1 MNNDNNFITKVLPI
15 IFFIIFVIVVIG
27 LIKIT
32 KGVDIDN
39 KEKVVEDVTTNVT
52 EETTTAKKDE
62 DNNINKLLVSY
73 NGKLSIDNN
82 TLVNEHGEK
91 IQLRGISSH
100 GIQWFGD
107 LVTKENLITLRDE
120 WGANLFRVAMYT
132 KENGYID
139 NKSIMNKVFDI
150 VDMVIDLDMYVIIDW
165 HILSDNNPN
174 MNKEEA
180 IKFFD
185 EVSNKYKDK
194 KNVIY
199 EICNEPNGSTSWNN
213 DIYPYAVD
221 VIKTIR
227 NNSKDS
233 IIIVGTPTWSQGVL
247 DASKKPIDDKLTM
260 YALHFYSGTHKN
272 DLRNNATIA
281 LKTIPI
287 FVSEFGVSDA
297 SGNGGV
303 YLDEADKW
311 INWMNE
317 NNISWANWS
326 LADKDES
333 SALLI
338 PGKKLIKDENLS
350 KSGKYIKNIMKKR

>member
-1 MNNDNNFITKVLPI
+1 MKKYLKIMFVLI
-15 IFFIIFVIVVIG
+15 IFLFLGAICVRIYTDNE
-27 LIKIT
+27 T
-32 KGVDIDN
+32 KL
-39 KEKVVEDVTTNVT
+39 KVKKTVENMT
-52 EETTTAKKDE
+52 KKD
-62 DNNINKLLVSY
+62 DKIVKNNYPSY
-73 NGKLSIDNN
+73 NGYLKVDG
-82 TLVNEHGEK
+82 TKLVNQYNEEFVLKGV
-91 IQLRGISSH
+91 SSH
-100 GIQWFGD
+100 GVQWFYD
-107 LVTKENLITLRDE
+107 LYTKENLKSLKET
-120 WGANLFRVAMYT
+120 WNTNVFRIAMYT

-139 NKSIMNKVFDI
+139 DNSIKDKVKTI
-150 VDMVIDLDMYVIIDW
+150 VDNLIELDMYVIIDW

-199 EICNEPNGSTSWNN
+199 EICNEPNGNTSWNN

-260 YALHFYSGTHKN
+260 YSLHFYSGTHKN
-272 DLRNNATIA
+272 DLRNNATTA